1 MHFISLGTHCTV
13 ADGIKLAGKRTESY
27 PFDWLWC
34 PAKTT
39 YSILELLTN
48 KSSYDACQYMT
59 TGYGYY
65 MYEKPEYF
73 KRVNYITN
81 DQMNPTTGLGITHDI
96 INDDYI
102 VKLTRRLE
110 RLLERVKSGN
120 KIVFIYADA
129 TNKNFN
135 YHLDDINFGVDAS
148 EYLTKIYDLLY
159 PLNNNIEILYFSWKE
174 HMHKNSK
181 IKHIEHTQ
189 EVVND
194 KNGNCIREKISKY
207 IVSNYN

>member
-1 MHFISLGTHCTV
+1 MYFISLGTHCTV
-13 ADGIKLAGKRTESY
+13 ADGIKLAGKRIESY

-34 PAKTT
+34 PSKTT
-39 YSILELLTN
+39 LSILEILIN

-73 KRVNYITN
+73 KRVNYITK

-96 INDDYI
+96 INDDYRI
-102 VKLTRRLE
+102 KLTRRLE

-120 KIVFIYADA
+120 KIIFIYADA
-129 TNKNFN
+129 TNKSFN
-135 YHLDDINFGVDAS
+135 YHLDDINFGIDAT

-174 HMHKNSK
+174 NMHTSNK

-207 IVSNYN
+207 ITTNYK

>member
-1 MHFISLGTHCTV
+1 MYFISLGTHCVV
-13 ADGIKLAGKRTESY
+13 ADGIKLAGKRNKSY

-39 YSILELLTN
+39 YSILELLIN
-48 KSSYDACQYMT
+48 KSSYDACEYMT

-65 MYEKPEYF
+65 IYEKPEHF
-73 KRVNYITN
+73 KSVNYTTK
-81 DQMNPTTGLGITHDI
+81 DQMNPNTGLGIPHDT
-96 INDDYI
+96 INDEYR

-110 RLLERVKSGN
+110 RLLELIKSGN
-120 KIVFIYADA
+120 KVVFIYADA

-135 YHLDDINFGVDAS
+135 YHLDDIKFGIDAT
-148 EYLTKIYDLLY
+148 EYLKKIYDLLY

-174 HMHKNSK
+174 HMHINDK

-189 EVVND
+189 DVVNGTD
-194 KNGNCIREKISKY
+194 GNCVRQKIQKY
-207 IVSNYN
+207 ILCNY